1 MGRRLGNY
9 QVRALIGC
17 GAMGAVYLAHD
28 AVLDRPIALK
38 VLLGSLAKS
47 PEQLRRFQRE
57 ARAAAPLSHP
67 NIVRIYEAGVRE
79 GIPFIAMEYVDG
91 ESFDH
96 LLSRAGLIPWRR
108 ALEIAGQMARAL
120 DCAHEHGVVHRDVKP
135 SNMLIDKA
143 GRLRLTDFGIARVR
157 DQSTG
162 LTEHD
167 LFIGTPEFMSPE
179 QCVGSEEIGPKTDL
193 FSLGVTLY
201 RMISGRM
208 PFSGFNTAALIA
220 SITRETPIRLNRIL
234 PDVPDDVARLVA
246 HLLEKDPAARPESAE
261 VVASTIDA
269 LLENDGGASAMSA
282 ALDAF
287 IRDQAK
293 PRQIEVWNTPTPPDK
308 AKGKDKNK
316 KRAPAI
322 RQTRRRQFY
331 VPVSGMARFA
341 AAGILAFAL
350 LGAGYWYLASPRE
363 IVQAAPLIDKAVFAA
378 RQPGVY
384 RMEMPARLWEVGE
397 IHWAPRGETLLVA
410 LCGRADSTLHGAE
423 GLVSISPTDGAIR
436 SVIPPSAPW
445 RGEHPASLSL
455 LQTGL
460 SLLAARP
467 VGQHP
472 LAEDGFLLRV
482 FPFGNAGQYALAR
495 HPVAGDAALRTP
507 LALLPLSAGSEKL
520 RIVSSPD
527 AATLAIALPTGTDSG
542 YQISLRTADAGP
554 SSPGRDLLTAPVALN
569 PASLTFTPDATHL
582 LFIGDTGLGRGIYR
596 ISLDAA
602 TRVERVAPGDYSPPI
617 AVHPSGSHLVASKAG
632 AESEEQYR
640 VPLQATG
647 SPERITT
654 GRIGAQPFVHGGAA
668 LLATQ
673 VDPGASQLVI
683 VSDHPGS
690 ASIVIAEFESTRA
703 GAPEVCPD
711 GKWAA
716 SVLHGND
723 GDALALIDMETA
735 APSPAMTSAGA

>member
-1 MGRRLGNY
+1 
-9 QVRALIGC
+9 
-17 GAMGAVYLAHD
+17 MGAVYLAHD

-96 LLSRAGLIPWRR
+96 LLSRAGVIPWRR

-179 QCVGSEEIGPKTDL
+179 QCMGSEEIGPKTDL

-220 SITRETPIRLNRIL
+220 SITRETPMRLNRIL

-261 VVASTIDA
+261 VVASTIEA

-293 PRQIEVWNTPTPPDK
+293 PRQIEVWNTPTPQDK
-308 AKGKDKNK
+308 AKAKEKDK
-316 KRAPAI
+316 KRGPAI

-331 VPVSGMARFA
+331 VPVSGVARIA
-341 AAGILAFAL
+341 AAAILALAL
-350 LGAGYWYLASPRE
+350 VGAGYWYLASPRE
-363 IVQAAPLIDKAVFAA
+363 IVQAAPLLDKAVFAA

-384 RMEMPARLWEVGE
+384 RMEMPARLWEVSD
-397 IHWAPRGETLLVA
+397 IQWASGGETLLVA
-410 LCGRADSTLHGAE
+410 LRGRADSTLHGAE
-423 GLVSISPTDGAIR
+423 GLVSVSPSDGSIR

-445 RGEHPASLSL
+445 RGEYATSLSL
-455 LQTGL
+455 LQTGI
-460 SLLAARP
+460 SLLPARP
-467 VGQHP
+467 VGKHP

-482 FPFGNAGQYALAR
+482 FPFGSAGHYALAR
-495 HPVAGDAALRTP
+495 HPIAGDSAMRTP
-507 LALLPLSAGSEKL
+507 LAILPGTSALGEL
-520 RIVSSPD
+520 RAVASPD
-527 AATLAIALPTGTDSG
+527 GALLAIAILTGSDAV
-542 YQISLRTADAGP
+542 YQIALRAVDAVADDT
-554 SSPGRDLLTAPVALN
+554 GRELFALPVALE
-569 PASLTFTPDATHL
+569 PASLTFTPEAKHL
-582 LFIGDTGLGRGIYR
+582 LFIGDTGLGKGIYR
-596 ISLDAA
+596 VSTDAA
-602 TRVERVAPGDYSPPI
+602 ARVERIATGDFLPPL
-617 AVHPSGSHLVASKAG
+617 AVHPSGSHLVATKAT
-632 AESEEQYR
+632 AQDEELHR
-640 VPLQATG
+640 VPLQASG
-647 SPERITT
+647 LPERIAVAHT
-654 GRIGAQPFVHGGAA
+654 GIQPFIQGGAA
-668 LLATQ
+668 LLASRMEAGESQ
-673 VDPGASQLVI
+673 VVI
-683 VSDHPGS
+683 FLDNAGGVPT
-690 ASIVIAEFESTRA
+690 VIAAFDGA
-703 GAPEVCPD
+703 PIGAPEVSST

-716 SVLHGND
+716 STLHSEG
-723 GDALALIDMETA
+723 GDALAFIDLETA
-735 APSPAMTSAGA
+735 ATAPASPTPGA